1 MRRGRSMSNERS
13 PKVMKRMLSSSE
25 YQSRKDKILNDL
37 KHQYEVKM
45 NNQPLY
51 TQFTFKEYEIQ
62 ALKE

>member
-1 MRRGRSMSNERS
+1 MSNDRS

-25 YQSRKDKILNDL
+25 YQGRKDKILNDL

-51 TQFTFKEYEIQ
+51 TQFTFKENEIQ